1 MVPKKDLNEGLV
13 SLIENGGIAF
23 LPGISIDCV
32 IFGFHSNQLKV
43 LLLKFPITDQWGLPG
58 GFIYK
63 KEKIEDAANRILKER
78 TGLDHIFLRQF
89 KVFGDPTRSDNSL
102 FLKVMERENI
112 RIRTD
117 NWLLQRF
124 LTIGYYALVEF
135 SHVNPSPDSISI
147 ACEWCDLHQIP
158 SLVLDHAAI
167 LETAL
172 DTLRLQLNHQPIG
185 YNLLPQKF
193 TMPELQK
200 LYETILDKEL
210 DRRNF
215 QRRMLGYGIIR
226 RLPERREGGA
236 HKAPY
241 LYSFDLRKY
250 HKALE
255 EGLQGGW

>member
-1 MVPKKDLNEGLV
+1 MDDKKILNKNLV
-13 SLIENGGIAF
+13 QFVKNGGEAF
-23 LPGISIDCV
+23 HPGISVDCV

-43 LLLKFPITDQWGLPG
+43 LLLRFPPKNHWGLPG
-58 GFIYK
+58 GFIYH
-63 KEKIEDAANRILKER
+63 EEHVDDAANRILKER
-78 TGLDHIFLRQF
+78 TGLDPIFLRQF
-89 KVFGDPTRSDNSL
+89 RVFGDPARSNKSL
-102 FLKVMERENI
+102 FMKAMEREKI
-112 RIRTD
+112 RISPD

-135 SHVNPSPDSISI
+135 SHVNPNPDSMSLS
-147 ACEWCDLHQIP
+147 CEWCDLHQIP
-158 SLVLDHAAI
+158 PLILDHASI
-167 LETAL
+167 LGAAL

-200 LYETILDKEL
+200 LYETILDKKL

-226 RLPERREGGA
+226 RLGQRREGGA

-250 HKALE
+250 HRALE